1 MFCDHQQLT
10 CYIYIY
16 PVDVCMK
23 IKYILSIK
31 STEFAKCDAFY
42 MNNSGFVKLIK
53 LYLYPYLQYGFADSL
68 LAGQGMIHK
77 TPGKRFR
84 QHTNCRERV

>member
-1 MFCDHQQLT
+1 
-10 CYIYIY
+10 
-16 PVDVCMK
+16 MK

-68 LAGQGMIHK
+68 LAGRHDSQNTWETVSPTHK
-77 TPGKRFR
+77 LSGKGL
-84 QHTNCRERV
+84 TVGVGLNCRRRVNCRQRI